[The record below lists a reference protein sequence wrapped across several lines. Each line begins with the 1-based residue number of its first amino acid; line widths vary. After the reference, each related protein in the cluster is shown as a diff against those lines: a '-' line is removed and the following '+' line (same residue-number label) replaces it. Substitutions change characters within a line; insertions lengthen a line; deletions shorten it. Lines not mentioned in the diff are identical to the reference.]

1 MFSDA
6 PREFTM
12 KSRLLLG
19 MACAG
24 LALQAAA
31 QAPVLMSPQWA
42 TQACEAWNKE
52 PELTGAL
59 FESGWVKNDAGRG
72 FKVMQLYR
80 RDCGE
85 QPTAEMRVVAKDD
98 KAICTFGGA
107 VQTAKLDSGSD
118 YVMSADTSRW
128 LEMGK
133 GDYGPMRAMM
143 LSRLHFSGPKFEAM
157 GNMGPF
163 SEFLLLVGKVPGDAS
178 RCPQ

>member
-1 MFSDA
+1 M
-6 PREFTM
+6 TM
-12 KSRLLLG
+12 KGRLLLG
-19 MACAG
+19 IASAG

-31 QAPVLMSPQWA
+31 QAPVLMSAQWA
-42 TQACEAWNKE
+42 AQACEAWNKE
-52 PELTGAL
+52 PELSGAL

-85 QPTAEMRVVAKDD
+85 QPTAEMRIVAKDD
-98 KAICTFGGA
+98 KALCVFGGA
-107 VQTAKLDSGSD
+107 VQTAKLDSGAD

-128 LEMGK
+128 QEMGK

-163 SEFLLLVGKVPGDAS
+163 SSFLLLVGKVPSDAS

>member
-1 MFSDA
+1 
-6 PREFTM
+6 M
-12 KSRLLLG
+12 KGRLLLG
-19 MACAG
+19 IASAG

-31 QAPVLMSPQWA
+31 QAPVLMSAQWA
-42 TQACEAWNKE
+42 AQACEAWNKE
-52 PELTGAL
+52 PELSGAL

-85 QPTAEMRVVAKDD
+85 QPTAEMRIVAKDD
-98 KAICTFGGA
+98 KALCVFGGA
-107 VQTAKLDSGSD
+107 VQTAKLDSGAD

-128 LEMGK
+128 QEMGK

-163 SEFLLLVGKVPGDAS
+163 SSFLLLVGKVPSDAS